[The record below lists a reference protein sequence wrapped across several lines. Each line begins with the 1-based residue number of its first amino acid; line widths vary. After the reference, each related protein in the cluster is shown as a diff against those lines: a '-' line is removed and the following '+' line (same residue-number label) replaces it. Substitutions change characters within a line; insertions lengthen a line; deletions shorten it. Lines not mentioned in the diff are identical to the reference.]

1 MKTRLIALSL
11 LVVFTASVISG
22 CATASATQLSTPTQH
37 IPQAEVADVVRT
49 LNEPN
54 PSLET
59 APMAMTQRITAQEA
73 EHIALAHAGIAAADV
88 HQLHTEFDY
97 DDGIPEYS
105 VEFRHDG
112 WEYDYEIHAETGEIL
127 RSESEPDPTAPPATE
142 PPATEPPV
150 KEPKATEP
158 PATEPPATEPPATEP
173 PATEPPA
180 TEPPA
185 TEPPA
190 TEPEVTRLSKEQ
202 ILAIALKHAGLSK
215 DQVSRLKAEFDVD
228 DGVPQYDVEFKYDG
242 WEYEY
247 EIHAESGKILKWDKD
262 QDD

>member
-59 APMAMTQRITAQEA
+59 APMATTQRITTQEA

-158 PATEPPATEPPATEP
+158 PV
-173 PATEPPA
+173 
-180 TEPPA
+180 

-202 ILAIALKHAGLSK
+202 VYAIALKHAGLSK
-215 DQVSRLKAEFDVD
+215 DQVSRLKAEFDID

-247 EIHAESGKILKWDKD
+247 EIHAESGKILKWDKEK
-262 QDD
+262 DD

>member
-158 PATEPPATEPPATEP
+158 PVTEPPATEPAD
-173 PATEPPA
+173 
-180 TEPPA
+180 
-185 TEPPA
+185 
-190 TEPEVTRLSKEQ
+190 TRLSKEQ

-262 QDD
+262 RDD